1 MKFFLTILTVSL
13 FSFLSVVSAA
23 VNTDIFGIYLSDLD
37 NIFNELEM
45 PDRDFNFLDSEPV
58 WPGDENE
65 IFIDDLPNENPIIKE
80 QPKKIDN
87 KSIVDN
93 STPNQEQKPLKQP
106 EKINNKVII
115 DKSPYNQE
123 HKIFKPAIEIPEV
136 MEVRGFEDLVAKLK
150 DGVIN
155 LTGSGEK
162 ILEINLELNSGFD
175 FIEHN
180 GEVTIKL
187 LEILEIKKDSK
198 ISLKIKIDNNN
209 VSIKANGEKS
219 DNIILNDSGL
229 EVEVLNDM
237 TFDLNNGNLFIGKN
251 EIKVSPEKIVQK
263 VKERVGAKNSL
274 INSDLKIDLWEYG
287 GKTIYEIKAK
297 KRAKLFG
304 LFDVKVNIDSKID
317 SETGNIIEISESW
330 WSFLTI

>member
-1 MKFFLTILTVSL
+1 MNFFLTILTISI
-13 FSFLSVVSAA
+13 FSFSSLVSA
-23 VNTDIFGIYLSDLD
+23 VINTDIFEVYLDDLKD
-37 NIFNELEM
+37 ISNDLEV
-45 PDRDFNFLDSEPV
+45 PDEDFNFLDSEPI
-58 WPGDENE
+58 WPGDEDETE
-65 IFIDDLPNENPIIKE
+65 IFVEEILEKKPITRE
-80 QPKKIDN
+80 
-87 KSIVDN
+87 
-93 STPNQEQKPLKQP
+93 QP
-106 EKINNKVII
+106 EKIDTKVIV
-115 DKSPYNQE
+115 KKPLYSQKNE
-123 HKIFKPAIEIPEV
+123 IFKQAVEISEV
-136 MEVRGFEDLVAKLK
+136 MEVRGFKNLVAELK

-162 ILEINLELNSGFD
+162 ISEINLELNSSFD

-187 LEILEIKKDSK
+187 KEILEIRKDSK
-198 ISLKIKIDNNN
+198 ISLKIKIDDSD
-209 VSIKANGEKS
+209 VSIKANGKKG
-219 DNIILNDSGL
+219 DVIILNDSGL
-229 EVEVLNDM
+229 EVKVFDNM
-237 TFDLNNGNLFIGKN
+237 TFDLNNGNLFMGKN
-251 EIKVSPEKIVQK
+251 EIKVSPKKIVQK

-287 GKTIYEIKAK
+287 GKTIYGIKAK